1 MRLITLNLCL
11 FILGYHHRL
20 TSSASALAADRQ
32 MCQLLPPN
40 CFCNNFDNPT
50 SIACQSSLQQ
60 FMVELSTLNQSY
72 YDSWRLPPILDY
84 FKTTTNLWLDHD
96 HQHQQHHHRRR
107 RPDTKMDNDHM
118 ICPSLILFY
127 QQWRLIFPQLQY
139 LGIAD
144 QWFPCCASSDSLLL
158 PCSAQHLL
166 ASTASSSSSSIIII
180 DVNAKKED
188 G

>member
-11 FILGYHHRL
+11 FIVCHRS
-20 TSSASALAADRQ
+20 TSSAALATDKQ

-40 CFCNNFDNPT
+40 FLCNDFETPT
-50 SIACQSSLQQ
+50 SFACQSSLQQ
-60 FMVELSTLNQSY
+60 FMAELSTLNQSY
-72 YDSWRLPPILDY
+72 YDSWRLPLILDY
-84 FKTTTNLWLDHD
+84 FKATTDLWLDHD
-96 HQHQQHHHRRR
+96 HQHHHHQQHHL
-107 RPDTKMDNDHM
+107 PDTKMDNDHM

-127 QQWRLIFPQLQY
+127 QQWRLIFPKLQY

-166 ASTASSSSSSIIII
+166 APTASNIIII
-180 DVNAKKED
+180 AAADARRED

>member
-1 MRLITLNLCL
+1 MRLITLNLCH
-11 FILGYHHRL
+11 FIVCHHHHHRL

-40 CFCNNFDNPT
+40 CLCNDFDNPT

-84 FKTTTNLWLDHD
+84 FKTTTNLWLDND
-96 HQHQQHHHRRR
+96 HQQQHH

-166 ASTASSSSSSIIII
+166 APTASSNIIII
-180 DVNAKKED
+180 AAATDAARKED